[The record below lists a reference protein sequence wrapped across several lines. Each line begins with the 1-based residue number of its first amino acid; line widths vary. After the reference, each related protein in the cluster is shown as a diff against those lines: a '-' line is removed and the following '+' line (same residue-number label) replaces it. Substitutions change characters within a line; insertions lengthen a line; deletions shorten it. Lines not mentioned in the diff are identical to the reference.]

1 MLAIKLH
8 KNKEPWLGKSSFLIP
23 IASWETGKFHIKNWI
38 RLLQERPR
46 FHGKKLIQN
55 NRINNITLVKIPEE
69 HPVIIFHS
77 PTSKMGVNLKNP
89 DFPKLKNHGEF
100 LEDGYWWD
108 DNRQRL
114 KLSFEDG
121 PADTWPEMIL
131 GKKLPDSS
139 IKWTK
144 DIRLLYKTGQRVKV
158 KI

>member
-8 KNKEPWLGKSSFLIP
+8 KNKKPWLGKSSFLIP
-23 IASWETGKFHIKNWI
+23 IVSWNTGKIHIKNWI
-38 RLLQERPR
+38 KLLQERPT
-46 FHGKKLIQN
+46 FYGKKLIQN
-55 NRINNITLVKIPEE
+55 NRINYITLVKIPED
-69 HPVIIFHS
+69 HPVSIFHT

-89 DFPKLKNHGEF
+89 DFPQLKSQGKYF
-100 LEDGYWWD
+100 EDGYWWD

-131 GKKLPDSS
+131 GKKLPDSC

-144 DIRLLYKTGQRVKV
+144 DIRLLYKPGKDVKL
-158 KI
+158 KL